1 MPLTIA
7 RTLML
12 LWLAP
17 SLALA
22 GNALVIAD
30 PWSPEAPPGRMMA
43 GFLTLE
49 NTGTEAIALVD
60 GESPEFGH
68 VEIHTMMMDDGVMR
82 MRKLDELVIEPGEI
96 VELKPGGLHLMLMQP
111 AQSFKAGQTID
122 ITLIDKQGN
131 EYALVSEVRKR
142 NRPMMTD

>member
-1 MPLTIA
+1 MLLITA
-7 RTLML
+7 RTLIL
-12 LWLAP
+12 LWLVP

-22 GNALVIAD
+22 GNGLVIDD

-60 GESPEFGH
+60 GDSPEFSH
-68 VEIHTMMMDDGVMR
+68 VEIHTMIMDEGVMR

-111 AQSFKAGQTID
+111 SQTFKAGQTID
-122 ITLIDKQGN
+122 ITLLDKQGN
-131 EYALVSEVRKR
+131 EYGLVSEVRKR
-142 NRPMMTD
+142 NRPMMSD